1 MRSAVELF
9 EARGFEQTTT
19 AMIAAAGGVSEMTF
33 FRHFGSKDGV
43 LFDDP
48 YDPMIVKAV
57 AQQSSELPAI
67 RRVSEGLRAAW
78 SQISLPKAALV
89 RRRIQPSG
97 HRRAG
102 VSCAEFALPSDELV
116 YNERIAGGSQG
127 VLGSE
132 VMDHQPGTD
141 AGFRGDIAH
150 RDAVEPVAT
159 EQQNRGVADPR
170 AGREVLLH

>member
-67 RRVSEGLRAAW
+67 WRVSEGLRAAW

-89 RRRIQPSG
+89 RRRI
-97 HRRAG
+97 
-102 VSCAEFALPSDELV
+102 
-116 YNERIAGGSQG
+116 RIAGSSPTLRAAMWANMARTEDAVVAQLTSDGTPAPVARIAAAA
-127 VLGSE
+127 VLAAVTASLTAWAADGEASVDAFLALAFD
-132 VMDHQPGTD
+132 VMDGGPAD
-141 AGFRGDIAH
+141 A
-150 RDAVEPVAT
+150 
-159 EQQNRGVADPR
+159 
-170 AGREVLLH
+170 